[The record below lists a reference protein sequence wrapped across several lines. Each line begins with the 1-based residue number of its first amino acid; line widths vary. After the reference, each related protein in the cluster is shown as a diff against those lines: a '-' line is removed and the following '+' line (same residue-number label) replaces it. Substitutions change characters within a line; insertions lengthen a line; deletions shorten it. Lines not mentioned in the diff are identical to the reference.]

1 MLTKIR
7 EKSQGA
13 LAWVILTL
21 ICVPFALWG
30 INNYLDTGKEAP
42 VASVGDKD
50 FYQRDVNK
58 AYEQYS
64 QNLQGMGIDE
74 QTLKAQALQK
84 LIKDEVLLQYVHAE
98 KLVVTDDDAREFIK
112 SLPYFQ
118 VEGKF
123 SDKQFKALLSS
134 QRISSTEFVNRIK
147 NALTMEQFQH
157 SIVDSSFATQ
167 YDVES
172 FFKIQNQQ
180 RDVDYVAVPV
190 QSLTEQPTAEDIST
204 YYQQHQDLYQTPEQV
219 SVEYVELALDEIA
232 KKVVVS
238 DEKLKAYY
246 EEQKDQFT
254 TPERRKISHILFTV
268 NDKVTDND
276 AIAGTGNRP
285 KAQTI
290 KLENVVSRTVAQ
302 QIAYRRAVEI
312 YSTPHTVPSFQTTRE
327 TRNPAFHPG
336 RSFIMDGSQYRVTSW
351 KPEMNGTTCEIG
363 AVLDQYGDTSVT
375 FDPDGGG
382 DSLVVPPADP
392 PMPDLFFSPYIIPRS
407 EWPAINTPVFAVPRV
422 RANDAVSGAAIW
434 ISNTSSGTY
443 NQIGTQDQAS
453 AGGLLLSDM
462 NNSAGVLVTGPAIS
476 PYTDNDDITSVPDLT
491 GDDVDYNNGALTV
504 LIDSEIMLLESVT
517 ANDDGS
523 YTLNN
528 VTRGAFN
535 TTVINHSAGTPVVI
549 VQYADVTPNSSPL
562 LAALS
567 PAGGTL
573 WIKTQPTDGNT
584 WVDLSIVT
592 PEPLGVPENLLAT
605 IQITAPY
612 GNQIATLG
620 RPLVISWITS
630 NLIGTLDIA
639 WSEDGVTWN
648 PIATGVADTGSYSW
662 IVNAPASTTA
672 QIRVSSDPSPL
683 VYATSYPFII
693 GGVTVTPDVMSDT
706 PMAFNGPSGTNWP
719 AGVYIV
725 SYVNGSVNYNTGAGA
740 YFTVNGPTSIQE
752 YVVTYNGSSGAVSVP
767 GPGLYAVFSTTAPVE
782 AVNAGQQIS
791 IIHFGGEM
799 TVACADSYYPDNA
812 AGTPATTFGLSQ

>member
-1 MLTKIR
+1 
-7 EKSQGA
+7 
-13 LAWVILTL
+13 
-21 ICVPFALWG
+21 
-30 INNYLDTGKEAP
+30 
-42 VASVGDKD
+42 
-50 FYQRDVNK
+50 
-58 AYEQYS
+58 
-64 QNLQGMGIDE
+64 
-74 QTLKAQALQK
+74 
-84 LIKDEVLLQYVHAE
+84 
-98 KLVVTDDDAREFIK
+98 
-112 SLPYFQ
+112 
-118 VEGKF
+118 
-123 SDKQFKALLSS
+123 
-134 QRISSTEFVNRIK
+134 
-147 NALTMEQFQH
+147 
-157 SIVDSSFATQ
+157 
-167 YDVES
+167 
-172 FFKIQNQQ
+172 
-180 RDVDYVAVPV
+180 
-190 QSLTEQPTAEDIST
+190 
-204 YYQQHQDLYQTPEQV
+204 
-219 SVEYVELALDEIA
+219 
-232 KKVVVS
+232 
-238 DEKLKAYY
+238 
-246 EEQKDQFT
+246 
-254 TPERRKISHILFTV
+254 
-268 NDKVTDND
+268 
-276 AIAGTGNRP
+276 
-285 KAQTI
+285 
-290 KLENVVSRTVAQ
+290 
-302 QIAYRRAVEI
+302 
-312 YSTPHTVPSFQTTRE
+312 
-327 TRNPAFHPG
+327 
-336 RSFIMDGSQYRVTSW
+336 MDGSQYRVTSW

>member
-268 NDKVTDND
+268 NDKVTDKDALEKALKAKQELANKDFAALASEVSDDKLTAKKGGDLGLFNVGVMEKAFEDAASALKLGEVSNPVRSAFGYHLIKVTELVPGNIKTFDSVKND
-276 AIAGTGNRP
+276 VTVAYQ
-285 KAQTI
+285 KAQAENAFYEAGE
-290 KLENVVSRTVAQ
+290 KLTALSFEHPDSLQTVAD
-302 QIAYRRAVEI
+302 ALGV
-312 YSTPHTVPSFQTTRE
+312 TVKKSALFTKDKGDGVAADE
-327 TRNPAFHPG
+327 KIRNAAF
-336 RSFIMDGSQYRVTSW
+336 T
-351 KPEMNGTTCEIG
+351 EE
-363 AVLDQYGDTSVT
+363 VLQG
-375 FDPDGGG
+375 
-382 DSLVVPPADP
+382 
-392 PMPDLFFSPYIIPRS
+392 
-407 EWPAINTPVFAVPRV
+407 
-422 RANDAVSGAAIW
+422 
-434 ISNTSSGTY
+434 
-443 NQIGTQDQAS
+443 
-453 AGGLLLSDM
+453 
-462 NNSAGVLVTGPAIS
+462 NNSAPVELGTDRLV
-476 PYTDNDDITSVPDLT
+476 V
-491 GDDVDYNNGALTV
+491 VR
-504 LIDSEIMLLESVT
+504 LLEHK
-517 ANDDGS
+517 AAAKRELND
-523 YTLNN
+523 
-528 VTRGAFN
+528 VK
-535 TTVINHSAGTPVVI
+535 
-549 VQYADVTPNSSPL
+549 QDVAAVLSKEKAQL
-562 LAALS
+562 LAVEKAKQIKARLQ
-567 PAGGTL
+567 AGESIQAVAAENKL
-573 WIKTQPTDGNT
+573 AIKTEKGLVRGKNK
-584 WVDLSIVT
+584 L
-592 PEPLGVPENLLAT
+592 PEPLSTAIFKAAKPTGDKPTVFIAVLPTGEQVVVSLSKVTAGVM
-605 IQITAPY
+605 
-612 GNQIATLG
+612 
-620 RPLVISWITS
+620 
-630 NLIGTLDIA
+630 
-639 WSEDGVTWN
+639 SEDDKKQLELAKKN
-648 PIATGVADTGSYSW
+648 IANAFGQVEFNQALNSLQSEAD
-662 IVNAPASTTA
+662 IEVNAKPQA
-672 QIRVSSDPSPL
+672 Q
-683 VYATSYPFII
+683 
-693 GGVTVTPDVMSDT
+693 
-706 PMAFNGPSGTNWP
+706 
-719 AGVYIV
+719 
-725 SYVNGSVNYNTGAGA
+725 
-740 YFTVNGPTSIQE
+740 
-752 YVVTYNGSSGAVSVP
+752 
-767 GPGLYAVFSTTAPVE
+767 
-782 AVNAGQQIS
+782 
-791 IIHFGGEM
+791 
-799 TVACADSYYPDNA
+799 
-812 AGTPATTFGLSQ
+812 